1 MPSVE
6 FGGSA
11 AGLPHAVC
19 VRRGACGPS
28 PAAAGGLLTLHA
40 RELSVLA
47 KLSSSLGA
55 LRDRAF
61 GVMSGLCAEPESS
74 DFLLRGFGG
83 VGACVCVSL
92 GGHEAESLVVGV
104 LCLGP
109 QPVCV
114 RPHLGRGVRRRDV
127 WLRVTPPPSWALG
140 SCHFPRGHLCLFVTD
155 QPNAPAW
162 VCLWA
167 VNVCLAAAGAVSGRS
182 PNRAG
187 RGRDCLSIWFSVY
200 FAT

>member
-61 GVMSGLCAEPESS
+61 GVMSGLCAEPKSS

-83 VGACVCVSL
+83 VGACVP
-92 GGHEAESLVVGV
+92 GRARG
-104 LCLGP
+104 
-109 QPVCV
+109 
-114 RPHLGRGVRRRDV
+114 RKLGRRGFTFRSAARLCASPSRA
-127 WLRVTPPPSWALG
+127 WGAAQGRV
-140 SCHFPRGHLCLFVTD
+140 
-155 QPNAPAW
+155 APGDPA
-162 VCLWA
+162 
-167 VNVCLAAAGAVSGRS
+167 
-182 PNRAG
+182 PRAG
-187 RGRDCLSIWFSVY
+187 RWGAVTSPGAPVPLCHGSAERTCVGLSLGRERASGGRRRGVWQESESGG
-200 FAT
+200 AGP

>member
-1 MPSVE
+1 MPS
-6 FGGSA
+6 GSCLGFA
-11 AGLPHAVC
+11 LNPRAQIF
-19 VRRGACGPS
+19 
-28 PAAAGGLLTLHA
+28 
-40 RELSVLA
+40 
-47 KLSSSLGA
+47 SSEGLGA
-55 LRDRAF
+55 WVR
-61 GVMSGLCAEPESS
+61 
-74 DFLLRGFGG
+74 
-83 VGACVCVSL
+83 VSL

-104 LCLGP
+104 LRLGP

-127 WLRVTPPPSWALG
+127 WLRVTPPPELG
-140 SCHFPRGHLCLFVTD
+140 VGELSLPPGHLCLFVTD

-167 VNVCLAAAGAVSGRS
+167 VNVRLEAAGAVSGRS

>member
-74 DFLLRGFGG
+74 DFLLQGFGG
-83 VGACVCVSL
+83 VGACVP
-92 GGHEAESLVVGV
+92 GRARG
-104 LCLGP
+104 
-109 QPVCV
+109 
-114 RPHLGRGVRRRDV
+114 RKLGRRGFMFRSAARLCASPSRAWGAAQGRVAPGDPAPELGVGD
-127 WLRVTPPPSWALG
+127 LSLPP
-140 SCHFPRGHLCLFVTD
+140 GHLCLFVTD

-167 VNVCLAAAGAVSGRS
+167 VNVRLAASGAVSGRS

-187 RGRDCLSIWFSVY
+187 RGHDCLSIWFSVY